1 MYYPNKCYETEWSFL
16 NHKKG
21 NKNLHLKD
29 TRTFV
34 IEKLRIK
41 SGFGLIMDE
50 FHNFRY
56 EHLWNHDFFAQELN
70 IIFDIFFDIFSILF
84 RYFFR
89 YFSRLKVNSIFCL
102 IRCVDV

>member
-1 MYYPNKCYETEWSFL
+1 MTL
-16 NHKKG
+16 VNHKKG

-29 TRTFV
+29 TCTFV

-41 SGFGLIMDE
+41 RGFGLIMDE

-70 IIFDIFFDIFSILF
+70 IIFDIFFDIIFDVF
-84 RYFFR
+84 NVFFDI
-89 YFSRLKVNSIFCL
+89 FLRLKVNSIFCL